1 MNLLTTKDLQEM
13 LKVTAVTIWRWRK
26 EGMPFQKIGNSIRF
40 KEKEVFDW
48 LNNKGERT
56 SKGNKIAWDKMHNEE
71 HYLRIVDRET
81 GEQKDYTFPNFQ
93 KFCEET
99 YKIINNRKENE
110 DVYFS
115 SESML
120 KEASEEE

>member
-40 KEKEVFDW
+40 KEREVIDW

-56 SKGNKIAWDKMHNEE
+56 SKGNKAAWDKRSNED
-71 HYLRIVDRET
+71 HYLRIVNRET
-81 GEQKDYTFPNFQ
+81 GEQRDYVFPNFN

-99 YKIINNRKENE
+99 IEIIKNKKECE

-120 KEASEEE
+120 KEAGEDE